1 MKTAP
6 PVPVIP
12 PPPPVSPSPA
22 EPKAEELQGEES
34 NPRAPLPPGTLVGEY
49 TIVSKLGQGGFGI
62 TYRARHNTLGSEV
75 VVKEHMPSGLAM
87 RMSGSTFVTSISPEA
102 DARTWI

>member
-12 PPPPVSPSPA
+12 PPPPIAQSPA
-22 EPKAEELQGEES
+22 VEPVEETMQVEES
-34 NPRAPLPPGTLVGEY
+34 NPRAPLPPGSQVGEY

-87 RMSGSTFVTSISPEA
+87 RM
-102 DARTWI
+102 